1 MLIIAQRVS
10 TIVHADQII
19 VLEDGHLKGRGAH
32 EELMRTCATYQDIA
46 RSQMRAED
54 LAEFEARA
62 AADASAA
69 EAGKEETR

>member
-19 VLEDGHLKGRGAH
+19 VLEDGHLKGRGTH
-32 EELMRTCATYQDIA
+32 EELMRDCETYQNIA

-54 LAEFEARA
+54 LAAFDE
-62 AADASAA
+62 AADVT
-69 EAGKEETR
+69 GKEENR

>member
-19 VLEDGHLKGRGAH
+19 VLEDGHLKGRGTH
-32 EELMRTCATYQDIA
+32 EELMRDCETYQSIA

-54 LAEFEARA
+54 LAAFDE
-62 AADASAA
+62 AADVT
-69 EAGKEETR
+69 GKEENR